1 MLTIGF
7 IFGAYLTETFRGA
20 IMAIPAGQ
28 REAGIAYGMSQW
40 QVFARIIFPQMVRFA
55 LPGFT
60 NNWLVLVKSTA
71 LVSVIG
77 LSDMMSRAG
86 HAAGATREPFTF
98 YLTVAALYLLIT
110 GVSNLL
116 LGMLQKRY
124 ALGVRTASL

>member
-1 MLTIGF
+1 
-7 IFGAYLTETFRGA
+7 
-20 IMAIPAGQ
+20 
-28 REAGIAYGMSQW
+28 
-40 QVFARIIFPQMVRFA
+40 VFARIIFPQMVRFA